1 MARTIKQIKKLISD
15 EFMASENIR
24 KKYGLSES
32 DTFENAFSAVSFES
46 ILFGIVASAI
56 YILESLFDLFKSD
69 VDSKISTAIL
79 STIPWYHKIALEYQH
94 GNPLVLDES
103 TMQYVYETQ
112 DPDKQVVKFA
122 ACRDNLGYV
131 AILAAGADNTGRPV
145 KLPDDILTPFKQYM
159 NDRKPAG
166 IPIEI
171 HSYDPDMIKIEL
183 TVQYD
188 PLLFNADGSLIS
200 DPSSFPVEQAVTE
213 YLYGIEYGGVMNKT
227 KLVDAV
233 QSVAG
238 VRDVILGSVQVQS
251 ASDYEYVAVAGNNYK
266 SFSGAFA
273 PVNLRNTISYVLQV

>member
-15 EFMASENIR
+15 EFMASEEIR
-24 KKYGLSES
+24 KKYGFSEG
-32 DTFENAFSAVSFES
+32 DTFENTFSALSFEG

-69 VDSKISTAIL
+69 VDRKISTAIL

-94 GNPLVLDES
+94 GNPLVLDEN

-122 ACRDNLGYV
+122 ACRDNQGYV
-131 AILAAGADNTGRPV
+131 AILAAGADDTGRPR
-145 KLPDDILTPFKQYM
+145 KLPDDVLIPFKQYM

-166 IPIEI
+166 IPVEI
-171 HSYDPDMIKIEL
+171 QSYDPDMIQVKL

-200 DPSSFPVEQAVTE
+200 DTSSFPVEQAITD

-233 QSVAG
+233 QNVAG
-238 VRDVILGSVQVQS
+238 VKDVILDSILVQS
-251 ASDYEYVAVAGNNYK
+251 ASEYEYGMVIGNNYK